1 MSTRTLPA
9 PAVARAGQRRLTLG
23 LGVAAAILLLLMAAS
38 LALGAE
44 NVPFAD
50 VWQSL
55 TAGGTDADVIVRGV
69 RLPRTILA
77 VLVGAALAVAG
88 ALMQALSR
96 NPLAEPGLLGVN
108 AGAALGVV
116 IAMAHLG
123 VASLTGYVW
132 FALIGASVAT
142 VAVYT
147 LGSAGTAG
155 ASPARLA
162 LAGAAITAALTGVI
176 SAIVLLSSTVFNGF
190 RAWSVGTLSGRTA
203 PVVIQVAPFII
214 VGIVLTLFLVSSLNA
229 LALGEDAAKG
239 LGANVG
245 RTRLLGVVATTL
257 LCGAATAAAGPISFV
272 GLVVPHMVRT
282 FTGPDHRWLLPYCLL
297 AGPILMVAADLAG
310 RLIARPGE
318 LPTALVTAIVGAPVF
333 VYLIRRRRMA
343 GL

>member
-1 MSTRTLPA
+1 MST
-9 PAVARAGQRRLTLG
+9 AVLSPPTTVNSVRRRLVLG
-23 LGVAAAILLLLMAAS
+23 LAVAAAILVVLMAAS

-44 NVPFAD
+44 HVPFGQ
-50 VWQSL
+50 VWRAL
-55 TAGGTDADVIVRGV
+55 TVGGTDADVIVRDV
-69 RLPRTILA
+69 RLPRTLLG
-77 VLVGAALAVAG
+77 VLVGSALAVAG

-108 AGAALGVV
+108 AGASLGVV
-116 IAMAHLG
+116 IAMAYFGIGAL
-123 VASLTGYVW
+123 SGYIW
-132 FALIGASVAT
+132 FALIGASIAT
-142 VAVYT
+142 VAVYA
-147 LGSAGTAG
+147 LGSAGAAG

-162 LAGAAITAALTGVI
+162 LAGAAITAALTGAI

-203 PVVIQVAPFII
+203 PVVIQVAPFIVI
-214 VGIVLTLFLVSSLNA
+214 GVVLGLFLVSSLNA

-239 LGANVG
+239 LGANVA

-318 LPTALVTAIVGAPVF
+318 LPTALVTAVVGAPVF

>member
-1 MSTRTLPA
+1 MSTGTLPA
-9 PAVARAGQRRLTLG
+9 AQAPAVQRRLGLG
-23 LGVAAAILLLLMAAS
+23 LGVAAAILLVLSAAS

-50 VWQSL
+50 VWRSL
-55 TAGGTDADVIVRGV
+55 TEGGTDADVIVRGV
-69 RLPRTILA
+69 RVPRTILA

-123 VASLTGYVW
+123 VASLAGYVW
-132 FALIGASVAT
+132 FALAGASVAT
-142 VAVYT
+142 VAVYA
-147 LGSAGTAG
+147 LGSAGAAG

-203 PVVIQVAPFII
+203 PVVIQVAPF
-214 VGIVLTLFLVSSLNA
+214 VVAGILLTLFLVSSLNA

-239 LGANVG
+239 LGANVA

-310 RLIARPGE
+310 RLVARPGE
-318 LPTALVTAIVGAPVF
+318 LPTALVTAAVGAPVF

>member
-1 MSTRTLPA
+1 MLSP
-9 PAVARAGQRRLTLG
+9 PVAVNDVRRRLVLG
-23 LGVAAAILLLLMAAS
+23 LGVAAAILVLLMAAS
-38 LALGAE
+38 LAFGAE
-44 NVPFAD
+44 HVPFGQ
-50 VWQSL
+50 VWQAL
-55 TAGGTDADVIVRGV
+55 TVGGTDSDVIVRDV
-69 RLPRTILA
+69 RLPRTLLG
-77 VLVGAALAVAG
+77 VLVGSALAVAG

-108 AGAALGVV
+108 AGASLGVV
-116 IAMAHLG
+116 IAMAYFGIGAL
-123 VASLTGYVW
+123 SGYVW
-132 FALIGASVAT
+132 FALIGASIAT
-142 VAVYT
+142 VAVYA

-162 LAGAAITAALTGVI
+162 LAGAAITAALTGAI

-190 RAWSVGTLSGRTA
+190 RAWSVGTLSGRTI
-203 PVVIQVAPFII
+203 PVVVQVAPFVVIGLI
-214 VGIVLTLFLVSSLNA
+214 LALFLVSSLNA

-239 LGANVG
+239 LGANVA

-282 FTGPDHRWLLPYCLL
+282 FTGPDHRWVLPYCLL
-297 AGPILMVAADLAG
+297 VGPILMIAADLAG
-310 RLIARPGE
+310 RMIARPGE
-318 LPTALVTAIVGAPVF
+318 LPTALVTAVVGAPVF

>member
-9 PAVARAGQRRLTLG
+9 PVVARAGHRRLTLG
-23 LGVAAAILLLLMAAS
+23 LGFAAVILLLLMAAS

-55 TAGGTDADVIVRGV
+55 TVGGTDADVIVRGV

-132 FALIGASVAT
+132 FALIGASIAT